1 MSVPELGYVIRMFPQ
16 VSETFVANEI
26 LSLERL
32 GVPLRIF
39 SLRRPVERVTH
50 ECVRQI
56 QTPVTYLPDPLNRH
70 ISDLITA
77 QFAIARAEPGRYR
90 AAVQHV
96 ASTSIR
102 DRSVEPWKRLLQ
114 AGFLAV
120 LLRQSDVQRLHAHFA
135 HGSTYV
141 AMLAS
146 KLTGLPFSFSAH
158 ARDIYSN
165 DSPRLL
171 EEKIVAADFVATCT
185 RANQQYL
192 RDLSPTE
199 RDKINV
205 VYHGVDLEKFSF
217 AAAPSAGEATPLI
230 LSVGR
235 LVEKKGFGDLL
246 KACRLLKQ
254 RGLAFRCVIVGDGP
268 LRPSLERRVTALGLG
283 DVVSLPGACSQ
294 EELIEHYRQ
303 AMVFALPCKVLENG
317 DRDGIPNVLVEAMA
331 TGVAVVSTGVSGIPE
346 LIDNGDTGL
355 LVPPG
360 NTTELAAAIELLLS
374 DRDLRE
380 RLATRARAA
389 VVERFDSAACARTLA
404 DLFGWKTAAAIA

>member
-1 MSVPELGYVIRMFPQ
+1 MSVPALGYVIRMFPQ

-39 SLRRPVERVTH
+39 SLRRPVEHVTH

-56 QTPVTYLPDPLNRH
+56 QTPVTYLPDPLNRN
-70 ISDLITA
+70 IGDLIAA
-77 QFAIARAEPGRYR
+77 QIAIARAAPGGYR

-96 ASTSIR
+96 ALTSIR

-114 AGFLAV
+114 AGSLAT
-120 LLRQSDVQRLHAHFA
+120 LLRQSNVDRLHAHFA

-171 EEKIVAADFVATCT
+171 GEKIAAADFVATCT

-192 RDLSPTE
+192 QDLAPIHG
-199 RDKINV
+199 DKINLA
-205 VYHGVDLEKFSF
+205 YHGVDLEKFSF
-217 AAAPSAGEATPLI
+217 AAAPSDGDMPVI

-235 LVEKKGFGDLL
+235 LVEKKGFSDLL
-246 KACRLLKQ
+246 KACRLLK
-254 RGLAFRCVIVGDGP
+254 RREVTFRCVIVGDGP
-268 LRPSLERRVTALGLG
+268 LRANLERRIAALGLG
-283 DVVSLPGACSQ
+283 DVVSLLGACSQ
-294 EELIEHYRQ
+294 EELVEHYRQ
-303 AMVFALPCKVLENG
+303 ATVLALPCKVLENG

-331 TGVAVVSTGVSGIPE
+331 CGVPIVSTGVSGIPE
-346 LIDNGDTGL
+346 LVDSGETGL

-360 NTTELAAAIELLLS
+360 NTTELAAAIELLLH

-380 RLATRARAA
+380 RLAARARAT
-389 VVERFDSAACARTLA
+389 VVERFDSAHCARALTG
-404 DLFGWKTAAAIA
+404 LFGWKTPAAIV